1 MVGAC
6 QGGVVVA
13 NDARWKLVAM
23 STQNFRPGQ
32 WEYMGFVGVLK
43 VESFPYVV
51 CSDLVGG

>member
-43 VESFPYVV
+43 VESSFLLGNMMY
-51 CSDLVGG
+51 CSM